1 MGIKKIVIG
10 TAQMGSDYGIKSSKL
25 FASNKK
31 IKEIFNYAR
40 KKNITFLDTA
50 MNYGHAQKKIGEF
63 DKKGEFKIITKLSRV
78 GNLSFQKLKLVIT
91 KNVLKALREL
101 KRDAI
106 DILLVHNFQDLYLNK
121 KKLLNVLEG
130 LKKKKLIKKIGVSV
144 YSPEEACY
152 CLRIK
157 KVNFLQIPFNILDQ
171 RWKNKKFISE
181 LNKRKDV
188 SIQVRSIFLKGLI
201 LNNSR
206 FWPNSIKNSKEI
218 IKKIEK
224 LVIKFKKKNKIDL
237 CLSYINS
244 FQWISFIT
252 VGVDNVIQLKE
263 IMNSNYGKLLYLP
276 EKKIIYNYFKKIN
289 DNVLIPTLWRN

>member
-130 LKKKKLIKKIGVSV
+130 LKKKKLIKKIGV
-144 YSPEEACY
+144 
-152 CLRIK
+152 
-157 KVNFLQIPFNILDQ
+157 
-171 RWKNKKFISE
+171 
-181 LNKRKDV
+181 
-188 SIQVRSIFLKGLI
+188 
-201 LNNSR
+201 
-206 FWPNSIKNSKEI
+206 
-218 IKKIEK
+218 
-224 LVIKFKKKNKIDL
+224 
-237 CLSYINS
+237 
-244 FQWISFIT
+244 
-252 VGVDNVIQLKE
+252 
-263 IMNSNYGKLLYLP
+263 
-276 EKKIIYNYFKKIN
+276 
-289 DNVLIPTLWRN
+289 